1 MIKWLEKC
9 SRKRLL
15 KRATRVVR
23 KVVLC
28 SPDQVKKVGIL
39 WHEKDVKAIQF
50 LQDFFRNRN
59 AIVRFLCF
67 SEAKLT
73 TDSNVITR
81 KDTNWLGFPTGGAV
95 ETFLS
100 ADFDLLI
107 NITTQPCFPLEVIT
121 ALSGAAFKI
130 GWDFNQTGFYD
141 LSVDVSAN
149 PDSLYLAEQQLY
161 YLQTFNKS
169 ANIGDITPK

>member
-1 MIKWLEKC
+1 MKWLEKY

-15 KRATRVVR
+15 KRASHVVR
-23 KVVLC
+23 SVVLC
-28 SPDQVKKVGIL
+28 SPDQVKKVGIV
-39 WHEKDVKAIQF
+39 WHEKDVKAFQY
-50 LQDFFRNRN
+50 LQEYFRNRN

-67 SEAKLT
+67 SEAKT
-73 TDSNVITR
+73 ATDSNIIT
-81 KDTNWLGFPTGGAV
+81 KKETNWLGFPVGGAV

-121 ALSGAAFKI
+121 ALSGASFKI
-130 GWDFNQTGFYD
+130 GWDYNQTGFYD

-149 PDSLYLAEQQLY
+149 PDSLYLAEQQLF
-161 YLQTFNKS
+161 YLQTFNQS
-169 ANIGDITPK
+169 ANIGEISPK

>member
-15 KRATRVVR
+15 KRASRVVR

-39 WHEKDVKAIQF
+39 WHEKDVKAFQY
-50 LQDFFRNRN
+50 LQDYFRKKN

-67 SEAKLT
+67 SEAKT
-73 TDSNVITR
+73 ATDSNMIT
-81 KDTNWLGFPTGGAV
+81 KKETNWLGFPVGGTV

-130 GWDFNQTGFYD
+130 GWDFNLTCFYD

-149 PDSLYLAEQQLY
+149 PDSLYLAEQQLF

-169 ANIGDITPK
+169 ANHGDINLK